1 MTSDAAAPASGGT
14 GQASIQVVV
23 IGDAGTGKST
33 LIEAIATESF
43 VADVP
48 HLLPPVHLPSN
59 SYRYSVPITV
69 VDTSS
74 RPEHK
79 ENLIAECKAADV
91 IILTYACDC
100 RSTST
105 LDRLCTFWIPELRRL
120 EVKVP
125 MLVVGCKLDLRDDQ
139 QHVPLD
145 QVMEPIMHQFREI
158 QTCIECSALRQI
170 QIQEVLDYAQKAV
183 FHPTAPLFD
192 QETDTLKP
200 RCARA
205 LKRIFIF
212 FDHDR
217 DGVLNDAE
225 LNNFQVTCFNAALQ
239 SSEIMSV
246 KRVIQD
252 KIPEGVDDC
261 GLTLIGFI
269 CLHALFI
276 ERGSLETIWTVLR
289 KFGYDNYLKLRDE
302 LLSTTLSLTPDQ
314 AHFNDMVP
322 VNNLSF
328 VSLKLLRKSKN
339 EVVPENKDDGDSD
352 EVKEDD
358 DEQDG
363 EDQEE
368 DDGAEGDPSGD
379 ENAEGMCNIL

>member
-1 MTSDAAAPASGGT
+1 MDGGGAARITRTPEDVFRDFRGRRAGMIKRSIFCKTKIFQLQKINPLLVCASRLMWAPLLPAASPVKTLVGVQQALARSTISMTSDAAAAASGGT
-14 GQASIQVVV
+14 EQASIQVVV

-43 VADVP
+43 VAEIP

-79 ENLIAECKAADV
+79 ENLIAECKAADI

-105 LDRLCTFWIPELRRL
+105 LERLCTFWIPELRRL

-170 QIQEVLDYAQKAV
+170 QV
-183 FHPTAPLFD
+183 P
-192 QETDTLKP
+192 
-200 RCARA
+200 
-205 LKRIFIF
+205 
-212 FDHDR
+212 
-217 DGVLNDAE
+217 
-225 LNNFQVTCFNAALQ
+225 
-239 SSEIMSV
+239 SSIRFE
-246 KRVIQD
+246 R
-252 KIPEGVDDC
+252 EDC
-261 GLTLIGFI
+261 GLSRCHF
-269 CLHALFI
+269 
-276 ERGSLETIWTVLR
+276 S
-289 KFGYDNYLKLRDE
+289 DN
-302 LLSTTLSLTPDQ
+302 SPDL
-314 AHFNDMVP
+314 D
-322 VNNLSF
+322 
-328 VSLKLLRKSKN
+328 
-339 EVVPENKDDGDSD
+339 
-352 EVKEDD
+352 VKIMADTR
-358 DEQDG
+358 
-363 EDQEE
+363 
-368 DDGAEGDPSGD
+368 
-379 ENAEGMCNIL
+379 